1 MIPHLP
7 VAYFL
12 ETKLPGKP
20 TYQVT
25 IDPWFQI
32 NRELE
37 DKGYKFFYI
46 CGGGPLYMIS
56 GQFLSPPVEGTV
68 GS

>member
-7 VAYFL
+7 VAYIF

-20 TYQVT
+20 IYQVT

-32 NRELE
+32 NREME

-46 CGGGPLYMIS
+46 CGGGPLCMIS

>member
-7 VAYFL
+7 VAYIF
-12 ETKLPGKP
+12 ETKLPGTP
-20 TYQVT
+20 IYQVT

-37 DKGYKFFYI
+37 DKGYKFFFIYVEGV
-46 CGGGPLYMIS
+46 CMIS

>member
-7 VAYFL
+7 VAYIF
-12 ETKLPGKP
+12 ETKLPGTP
-20 TYQVT
+20 IYQVT

-37 DKGYKFFYI
+37 DKGYKFFFIY
-46 CGGGPLYMIS
+46 
-56 GQFLSPPVEGTV
+56 VEGGLYV
-68 GS
+68 